1 MRSDVNRGSALLGTE
16 RPRSTRHWHTIKC
29 RNSQCDCNSECRAHD
44 NNNDNNNDNYNYNYN
59 YNYNDNDN
67 YNYNDNNNY
76 DNYDN
81 DNDCTHN
88 HRADNSGA
96 VSNGT
101 HFDNNF
107 YVDII
112 FIFKHDFNVND

>member
-29 RNSQCDCNSECRAHD
+29 RNSQCDCNSERRAHD
-44 NNNDNNNDNYNYNYN
+44 NDNDNDNDDNNDNNDN
-59 YNYNDNDN
+59 
-67 YNYNDNNNY
+67 
-76 DNYDN
+76 
-81 DNDCTHN
+81 NDCTHNDCTHNHRADN

-101 HFDNNF
+101 HRADNF
-107 YVDII
+107 YLDII
-112 FIFKHDFNVND
+112 FIFEHDFNVND